1 MVSVGSAARW
11 PALAQARASE
21 RVACKVPMS
30 LVKRAS
36 KGRQEMS
43 RIAIAIALA
52 LLSIECHAQSGP
64 STDQCDQIRA
74 AIAQYG
80 LQAARKHAMENYG
93 VSNARRRD
101 GCSARS
107 VGESDRRCGLMALSG
122 QIDCAR

>member
-1 MVSVGSAARW
+1 MVSVGGAARW

-52 LLSIECHAQSGP
+52 LLSIESHAQSGP

-93 VSNARRRD
+93 LSQADLRTIEQGCGISDRGRRD
-101 GCSARS
+101 KRS
-107 VGESDRRCGLMALSG
+107 R
-122 QIDCAR
+122 